1 MDDGTH
7 PTSTIRPTNRPTIR
21 SASDEAAAGND
32 APKDA
37 GIRSASEEHTAKP
50 ARELGQQPRP
60 WPPRLPGASGNQGF
74 PETVRTAGQRFD
86 RAVKDGL
93 DESGGRATALGGAL
107 MAGYGTAISE
117 AVSFMGQ
124 AAERQNEL
132 LGSML
137 QARGPQDIM
146 TAGQRYLLGGWL
158 AFFEVNVRVAQA
170 ASRMSQ
176 DTAYSPPRPDA

>member
-7 PTSTIRPTNRPTIR
+7 PTSTIRPTIR

-32 APKDA
+32 APKGA
-37 GIRSASEEHTAKP
+37 GIRSASEEHMVKP

-86 RAVKDGL
+86 RALKDSL
-93 DESGGRATALGGAL
+93 DEGGGQATALGGAL

-117 AVSFMGQ
+117 AVTFMGQ
-124 AAERQNEL
+124 AAERQNVSI
-132 LGSML
+132 GFQKPASIGV
-137 QARGPQDIM
+137 QYPATP
-146 TAGQRYLLGGWL
+146 
-158 AFFEVNVRVAQA
+158 EVAEPVVQ
-170 ASRMSQ
+170 
-176 DTAYSPPRPDA
+176 